1 MFERYTETARKAIFW
16 ALHQAYEARSS
27 SIETDQLLAGL
38 LRADPALAQRWP
50 QLIPFTSAST
60 AGAAWP
66 RTLEPVPRRDLPLSH
81 ESKRVLAYAA
91 EEGERLAHRHIGTE
105 HVLLGLLREP
115 DSRAGQALRQAGLEL
130 TALREQLAKLTSNVS
145 AEAKAGE
152 QDVHR
157 KEQLRRMIDELPP
170 ELCGAAEDALRA
182 IQDGAAIIV
191 RGRVAAAGTSYTS
204 NMPYGREVHGMFE
217 RYTESARR
225 AVFFARYEASAFG
238 SNAIE
243 SEHLLLGLLRE
254 HTLARSLLGGS
265 EAIQAVRK
273 EIESRT
279 QIGPKVSTSVDL
291 PLSEECK
298 HALEL
303 AAEEAGNLGHSG
315 IRVGHLL
322 LGLVLVE
329 GSLVAEMLVKRG
341 VTAERVRAFLAGP
354 A

>member
-1 MFERYTETARKAIFW
+1 MFERYTEAARQAIFW

-27 SIETDQLLAGL
+27 AIETEHLLAGL
-38 LRADPALAQRWP
+38 LGADPALAQRWP
-50 QLIPFTSAST
+50 QLIPFTPVSS
-60 AGAAWP
+60 AGAARP

-81 ESKRVLAYAA
+81 ESKRVLAYAS

-115 DSRAGQALRQAGLEL
+115 DSRAGQSLRQAGLEL
-130 TALREQLAKLTSNVS
+130 TALREQLAKLPPYVS
-145 AEAKAGE
+145 AEAKVGE
-152 QDVHR
+152 QDLHR
-157 KEQLRRMIDELPP
+157 KEQLHRRVDDLPP
-170 ELCGAAEDALRA
+170 ELWGSAEDALRA
-182 IQDGAAIIV
+182 IQGGAAIIV

-217 RYTESARR
+217 RYTEAARR
-225 AVFFARYEASAFG
+225 AIFFARYEASAFG

-254 HTLARSLLGGS
+254 DTVARRLLGGS
-265 EAIQAVRK
+265 EAIQALRK

-298 HALEL
+298 QALER

-322 LGLVLVE
+322 LGLIFVE
-329 GSLVAEMLVKRG
+329 GSLAAEMLVKRG
-341 VTAERVRAFLAGP
+341 VTAERLRAFLAGP